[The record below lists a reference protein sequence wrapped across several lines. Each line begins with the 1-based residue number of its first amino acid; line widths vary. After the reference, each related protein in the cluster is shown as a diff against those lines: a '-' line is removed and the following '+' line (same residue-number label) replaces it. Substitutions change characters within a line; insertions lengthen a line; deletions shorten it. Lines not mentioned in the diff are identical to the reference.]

1 MVLSPFA
8 SRKFLECFLR
18 PPAATIDCG
27 TPQLPSTAPVIAADQ
42 WIMDPFSAATGV
54 AGLISLGIEVCKGLN
69 AYCQDYRSKDS
80 EILAIGQHANKLRA
94 FLYLIE
100 SRMKG
105 NSQVDQ
111 SLATTFED
119 CHATCTLCLQDFAA
133 LNTKYSRPK
142 AVSGFRKQGK
152 AFVR

>member
-1 MVLSPFA
+1 
-8 SRKFLECFLR
+8 
-18 PPAATIDCG
+18 
-27 TPQLPSTAPVIAADQ
+27 
-42 WIMDPFSAATGV
+42 MDPFSAATGV

-133 LNTKYSRPK
+133 LNTKYTRPK

-152 AFVR
+152 AFVRQLQFPFHKDKFDGLKSQMLEFQNALSSCLLLLN

>member
-1 MVLSPFA
+1 
-8 SRKFLECFLR
+8 
-18 PPAATIDCG
+18 
-27 TPQLPSTAPVIAADQ
+27 
-42 WIMDPFSAATGV
+42 MDPFSAATGV

-80 EILAIGQHANKLRA
+80 EILAIGQHANELRA

-111 SLATTFED
+111 SLATTFEN

-133 LNTKYSRPK
+133 LNTKYTRPK

-152 AFVR
+152 AFVRQLQFPFHKDKFDGLKSQMLEFQNALSSCLLLLN